1 MKKMKSKIPVL
12 CTILLL
18 MMAITPASATTS
30 DWLLDGGSSG
40 GEVTPVANFSAEV
53 ISGTV
58 PLTVNFT
65 DESTGAESWAW
76 DLDGDGILDST
87 EQNPVHTYTTAGEY
101 SVNLTVTSFNSSDS
115 EIKTGYITVMA
126 DGSSGGESGE
136 TPVAVAPVPDS
147 SDTAMFKNNLYHTG
161 VTSQAGPIDDPDLV
175 WSAHTGYMN
184 TDPLVLDDLLVS
196 VCSHNISVHN
206 RTTGEYIW
214 NTVTSGENLG
224 PACYGNGKIFYPESS
239 RGKLS
244 AYDIRNGELLWNI
257 TGLGGSY
264 SQLNTPVVYEDHR
277 IYFGTCYGNPSAYYC
292 YYDNGTQCWS
302 YEGGGYY
309 WAGAA
314 VIGDYLV
321 FGGED
326 MNLTSLNKN
335 TGELVDEINVSA
347 VFSIPNSGSQIQS
360 SVSYDEN
367 SSRCYF
373 TTTSGSCCVIGF
385 DKSTGKFVRTDK
397 ASHSIGPST
406 STPAIY
412 NGRLYV
418 GVGKMFK
425 SGGEP
430 CLFCLNASDLSEIWK
445 YTANGI
451 IQSSPTV
458 STYYENSTGDIYI
471 YFTTNVK
478 NGTVYCLRDNA
489 SNTDAMEVW
498 HWTPPESMQQY
509 VLGGAVIKQ
518 GYLFFGNNEWKGVAG
533 CTFALK
539 RSDFGPVVA
548 DFSAENTFGKAPL
561 NVSFTDESTG
571 YGINE
576 WLWDFGDNTTSN
588 ETNPYHIYEKNG
600 LYTVSLTVTG
610 SGESNTSTRTGLVNV
625 TDQITPVADFSYSV
639 SGTQSPVSVEF
650 TDTSDNINSATT
662 WSWDFGDNTTSN
674 LQNPTHQYAEEGTY
688 SVTFT
693 VSSQYENNTVKKSG
707 IIVVEPWNVPE
718 WATNDSWPQFQKDAQ
733 HSGFSEGSAPST
745 ATRLWVSDDIGAVR
759 SSSVAVAGGRIFV
772 NCNDNDTG
780 ISVIR
785 SLSQQTGAILADHGK
800 ADGGGFY
807 GSWSSPVY
815 DDGKVWCGL
824 NNYPEGTTY
833 NSVNGGTMVA
843 DGKVFSSNWN
853 GNQYFCF
860 EESTGEELWNFSAPV
875 SSYAQSCPAY
885 KDGKIYVLYW
895 HGFSGDGENLV
906 YCLNASTGEA
916 IWKHANISSNPCGS
930 PMISDDAVYFT
941 TYNPEGESAQLY
953 ALSITDGSVL
963 WSNTSITGTDSTPA
977 YAYGNIYVSS
987 GYSRYIT
994 YCFNATTGEP
1004 VWETDPEDNIGFWT
1018 CSPAVA
1024 DGKVYVGTGG
1034 SGIVCLDASTGELIW
1049 QDEGGGSTPAIVDG
1063 VVYSVGKDGKVYAY
1077 SSSQSVADFTANPIS
1092 GEAPLTVNFTDQ
1104 SNGAESWAWD
1114 FDSDGN
1120 VDSTEQNPV
1129 HTYTA
1134 AGNYTVNLTVTNA
1147 EGSDSEVKTEYITV
1161 EEASS
1166 GSQNGSSSVSLNVT
1180 IVPVISLEVS
1190 PSALEFGELYPG
1202 KTSELQYLTLK
1213 NRGSCDVNVTAVVC
1227 DSSAGDELFSQG
1239 LLLDSQLWNNY
1250 WKVVGGN
1257 SQENTSVALQVPAD
1271 YAGSGNKKGT
1281 ITFWAEAAK

>member
-1 MKKMKSKIPVL
+1 MKSKIPVL

-397 ASHSIGPST
+397 ASHSIG
-406 STPAIY
+406 
-412 NGRLYV
+412 
-418 GVGKMFK
+418 
-425 SGGEP
+425 
-430 CLFCLNASDLSEIWK
+430 
-445 YTANGI
+445 
-451 IQSSPTV
+451 
-458 STYYENSTGDIYI
+458 
-471 YFTTNVK
+471 
-478 NGTVYCLRDNA
+478 
-489 SNTDAMEVW
+489 
-498 HWTPPESMQQY
+498 
-509 VLGGAVIKQ
+509 
-518 GYLFFGNNEWKGVAG
+518 
-533 CTFALK
+533 
-539 RSDFGPVVA
+539 
-548 DFSAENTFGKAPL
+548 
-561 NVSFTDESTG
+561 
-571 YGINE
+571 
-576 WLWDFGDNTTSN
+576 
-588 ETNPYHIYEKNG
+588 
-600 LYTVSLTVTG
+600 
-610 SGESNTSTRTGLVNV
+610 
-625 TDQITPVADFSYSV
+625 
-639 SGTQSPVSVEF
+639 
-650 TDTSDNINSATT
+650 
-662 WSWDFGDNTTSN
+662 
-674 LQNPTHQYAEEGTY
+674 
-688 SVTFT
+688 
-693 VSSQYENNTVKKSG
+693 
-707 IIVVEPWNVPE
+707 
-718 WATNDSWPQFQKDAQ
+718 
-733 HSGFSEGSAPST
+733 
-745 ATRLWVSDDIGAVR
+745 
-759 SSSVAVAGGRIFV
+759 
-772 NCNDNDTG
+772 
-780 ISVIR
+780 
-785 SLSQQTGAILADHGK
+785 
-800 ADGGGFY
+800 
-807 GSWSSPVY
+807 
-815 DDGKVWCGL
+815 
-824 NNYPEGTTY
+824 
-833 NSVNGGTMVA
+833 
-843 DGKVFSSNWN
+843 
-853 GNQYFCF
+853 
-860 EESTGEELWNFSAPV
+860 
-875 SSYAQSCPAY
+875 
-885 KDGKIYVLYW
+885 
-895 HGFSGDGENLV
+895 
-906 YCLNASTGEA
+906 
-916 IWKHANISSNPCGS
+916 
-930 PMISDDAVYFT
+930 
-941 TYNPEGESAQLY
+941 
-953 ALSITDGSVL
+953 
-963 WSNTSITGTDSTPA
+963 
-977 YAYGNIYVSS
+977 
-987 GYSRYIT
+987 
-994 YCFNATTGEP
+994 
-1004 VWETDPEDNIGFWT
+1004 
-1018 CSPAVA
+1018 
-1024 DGKVYVGTGG
+1024 
-1034 SGIVCLDASTGELIW
+1034 
-1049 QDEGGGSTPAIVDG
+1049 
-1063 VVYSVGKDGKVYAY
+1063 
-1077 SSSQSVADFTANPIS
+1077 
-1092 GEAPLTVNFTDQ
+1092 
-1104 SNGAESWAWD
+1104 
-1114 FDSDGN
+1114 
-1120 VDSTEQNPV
+1120 
-1129 HTYTA
+1129 
-1134 AGNYTVNLTVTNA
+1134 
-1147 EGSDSEVKTEYITV
+1147 
-1161 EEASS
+1161 
-1166 GSQNGSSSVSLNVT
+1166 
-1180 IVPVISLEVS
+1180 
-1190 PSALEFGELYPG
+1190 
-1202 KTSELQYLTLK
+1202 
-1213 NRGSCDVNVTAVVC
+1213 
-1227 DSSAGDELFSQG
+1227 
-1239 LLLDSQLWNNY
+1239 
-1250 WKVVGGN
+1250 
-1257 SQENTSVALQVPAD
+1257 
-1271 YAGSGNKKGT
+1271 
-1281 ITFWAEAAK
+1281 